1 MDTFERQN
9 FQSPSF
15 LPAFLPGETLYS
27 LCARYHYSSGNRL
40 AAKTSG
46 QLFGVATAA
55 MLHDFPA
62 HLAAFETQTAG
73 RLGDASAVALNRT
86 LLAFY
91 VPYQPLVRITAAI
104 EAMKS
109 AGIGRLKFRF
119 GLPSSRIGGAHPLK
133 ACPKCIRE
141 ELDQHGFAYWHLIQQ
156 HPAVWL
162 CAKHGELLIQSTGKS
177 KTQNKLQ
184 WVLPHTLGP
193 GEWKVLPPHLGKES
207 LLLARLNTFASG
219 SCNKAA
225 TYFEPR
231 SLRECYL
238 RGAKNSGWLTRSG
251 SVRLR
256 AARDAFLDQAAG
268 LIGIPEFKVI
278 ESVSRGDGGFL
289 GKVLRNPR
297 SHLHPTKHL
306 LVQSLLFES
315 WEEFCE
321 VYREVSD
328 LSYKRTGQHSITSQ
342 SSPKVVTLLALAALG
357 DTSLAQIARNL
368 EVPYDIARYWLKRA
382 GVAYSRPKRT

>member
-1 MDTFERQN
+1 MDTFEHKNLQR
-9 FQSPSF
+9 PSF

-40 AAKTSG
+40 AAKTSE
-46 QLFGVATAA
+46 QLFGVDNAA

-73 RLGDASAVALNRT
+73 RLGDASTVALNRT
-86 LLAFY
+86 LLAFF
-91 VPYQPLVRITAAI
+91 VPYQPPARITDAV

-133 ACPKCIRE
+133 ACPKCILK
-141 ELDQHGFAYWHLIQQ
+141 ELDQYGFAYWHLIQQ

-162 CAKHGELLIQSTGKS
+162 CAEHGELLIESTGKS

-193 GEWKVLPPHLGKES
+193 GEWKVLPQHLGKQS
-207 LLLARLNTFASG
+207 LILARLNTFASG
-219 SCNKAA
+219 SCNEAA
-225 TYFEPR
+225 AYFEPH
-231 SLRECYL
+231 SLRQCYL

-256 AARDAFLDQAAG
+256 AARDALLDQAAG
-268 LIGIPEFKVI
+268 LIEITEFKVI
-278 ESVSRGDGGFL
+278 ESANRENGGFL
-289 GKVLRNPR
+289 GTVLRNPR
-297 SHLHPTKHL
+297 SHLHPTKHM

-315 WEEFCE
+315 WEEFRE

-328 LSYKRTGQHSITSQ
+328 LPCKHRGQHSITSQ
-342 SSPKVVTLLALAALG
+342 SSPKVVKLLFLAALG

-368 EVPYDIARYWLKRA
+368 EVPYDMARYWLKRA
-382 GVAYSRPKRT
+382 GITYARPKRT